1 MCQFVRWVQYTSSSG
16 RNPTKDSVQTIAL
29 CRQRGSSAVGGGRTE
44 NSGEGIDPDNSSENL
59 GNEGAND
66 MAIYKRG
73 RIYWFNL
80 WWRGQHIHRSTR
92 QGNPRV
98 ARQIEAAYRTDV
110 AKDEVGIVE
119 RKPASRLCGTSWRGR
134 RSSTGRPHDE
144 SSLHRQQPRA
154 TSPFQGHPFRSDH
167 APRESKGL
175 RHGAPPRRENV
186 LAGCCGLPL
195 STGSWP
201 V

>member
-16 RNPTKDSVQTIAL
+16 RNPTKDSVQTIAF

-44 NSGEGIDPDNSSENL
+44 NSCEGIDPDNSSENL

-98 ARQIEAAYRTDV
+98 ARQIEAAYRTDL

-119 RKPASRLCGTSWRGR
+119 RKPAPGFFAAMRNFLAWSKEQH
-134 RSSTGRPHDE
+134 RST
-144 SSLHRQQPRA
+144 
-154 TSPFQGHPFRSDH
+154 
-167 APRESKGL
+167 
-175 RHGAPPRRENV
+175 PRRIV
-186 LAGCCGLPL
+186 VTSSAAARY
-195 STGSWP
+195 
-201 V
+201 